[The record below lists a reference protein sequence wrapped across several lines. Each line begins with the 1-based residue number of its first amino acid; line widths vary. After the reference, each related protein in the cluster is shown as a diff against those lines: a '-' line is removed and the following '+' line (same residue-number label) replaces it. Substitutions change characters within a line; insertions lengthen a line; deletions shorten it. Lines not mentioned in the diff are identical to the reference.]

1 MSRMSRACEIPPK
14 VRRKVWSR
22 DGGCCIIC
30 GNPRAK
36 ANAHYIRRS
45 QGGLGI
51 EQNVVTLCQQCHDD
65 FDNGSKRAENGQMIQ
80 DYLKAC
86 YKNWDEQKL
95 YYNKWDWTERDE
107 TDQ

>member
-14 VRRKVWSR
+14 VRRKVWAR

-65 FDNGSKRAENGQMIQ
+65 FDNGSKRAENGKLIR

-95 YYNKWDWTERDE
+95 YYNKYNWVKEHEAD
-107 TDQ
+107 